1 MQTWLHLGH
10 FNFLIIQLANAK
22 LGIISME
29 VTHQGNVLVAQPMLG
44 ALVEISHIQIACKI
58 HILLL
63 ILVPQHKVIA
73 NAMMATME
81 TELLVAL
88 LVFQVL
94 ILWIKILPQVALHV
108 KLVHTVVSVLLQ
120 AAMSVKIAWLESIHL
135 MQGLI
140 Q

>member
-1 MQTWLHLGH
+1 LGH

-44 ALVEISHIQIACKI
+44 ALAEISHIPIACRI

-63 ILVPQHKVIA
+63 ILAQQHRVIA

-81 TELLVAL
+81 MELLVAL
-88 LVFQVL
+88 LVFKVL
-94 ILWIKILPQVALHV
+94 IL
-108 KLVHTVVSVLLQ
+108 
-120 AAMSVKIAWLESIHL
+120 
-135 MQGLI
+135 
-140 Q
+140 